1 PACPGTPPLR
11 DRYSFPT
18 RRSSDLADILTI
30 YLRLERKGDKLN
42 MSYWTYDDTNP
53 QGRTKNT
60 LLQPVANRTF
70 TDGGKFYQRKVTN
83 TRFGIFRGN
92 ATCRELRLLGVY
104 MYELLA
110 R

>member
-83 TRFGIFRGN
+83 TRSEEH
-92 ATCRELRLLGVY
+92 TSELQSRFEIVCRLLL
-104 MYELLA
+104 EK
-110 R
+110 